1 MIFLM
6 AAAVLW
12 LGIGYLSSAFYF
24 ASLQR
29 TFPTVAEDSRGFDK
43 CAATVLVFVGPLG
56 LGGSIGAIAL
66 WGAAHNRKTYYGFDF
81 GWPIR

>member
-1 MIFLM
+1 MIFLI

-29 TFPTVAEDSRGFDK
+29 TFPTVAEESRGFDK
-43 CAATVLVFVGPLG
+43 CVATILVFVGPLG
-56 LGGSIGAIAL
+56 VGGSFGSSAL
-66 WGAAHNRKTYYGFDF
+66 WGMVHNQKTYHNFDF
-81 GWPIR
+81 SWPIR